1 MDADRTSLFLVD
13 SKTNEL
19 YARIFDIG
27 TGLDTKLQKEIRQV
41 KFHRE
46 NHDMMLCMRAK
57 KCKERYAAYEIRSL
71 RISCL
76 GFCSYRGVPVL
87 RRGVT
92 LFTKIIILKGENLIY
107 FI

>member
-41 KFHRE
+41 HFLRKTNF
-46 NHDMMLCMRAK
+46 MMRCMRAK
-57 KCKERYAAYEIRSL
+57 RSKEHYTVYEIGIFATPSF
-71 RISCL
+71 RIL
-76 GFCSYRGVPVL
+76 L
-87 RRGVT
+87 T
-92 LFTKIIILKGENLIY
+92 
-107 FI
+107 